1 MKQQQ
6 GKIPKNLKRRST
18 EHAHY
23 TKSARGNNMSKGT
36 IRRTI
41 RLVRRIPITRTIN
54 YNIYTYTQHGP
65 GGATRWDELKE
76 SAALLI
82 DLACCFD
89 RPETK
94 GITLRSSWRL

>member
-54 YNIYTYTQHGP
+54 YNIYTYTYSFDHGP
-65 GGATRWDELKE
+65 AGP
-76 SAALLI
+76 S
-82 DLACCFD
+82 
-89 RPETK
+89 P
-94 GITLRSSWRL
+94 